1 METMETMETMEKA
14 FLAMNM
20 AEKFE
25 AIANV
30 VTNQEMK
37 DFLMERATQVNKRYS
52 YQSSKVTA
60 KDIANDKV
68 KKEIRAYLSTVE
80 KPVQCKDIGL
90 ALGLSTNKVSAMM
103 RQMEDVERSEIKKV
117 AHFSLKK

>member
-52 YQSSKVTA
+52 HQSSKVTA

-68 KKEIRAYLSTVE
+68 KNEIRAYLSTVE
-80 KPVQCKDIGL
+80 KPVQCKDIGS
-90 ALGLSTNKVSAMM
+90 ALGLSSNKVSAMI
-103 RQMEDVERSEIKKV
+103 RQMEDVERSEIKKI

>member
-1 METMETMETMEKA
+1 METMETMEKA

-52 YQSSKVTA
+52 YKSSKVTA

>member
-1 METMETMETMEKA
+1 METTETMEKP
-14 FLAMNM
+14 FLAMNI

-37 DFLMERATQVNKRYS
+37 DFLKERATQVAKRNS
-52 YQSSKVTA
+52 YKSSKPTKTQV
-60 KDIANDKV
+60 ANEKV
-68 KKEIRAYLSTVE
+68 KDEIRAYLSTVE
-80 KPVQCKDIGL
+80 KSVQCKDIGL
-90 ALGLSTNKVSAMM
+90 ALGLSSNKVSAML
-103 RQMEDVERSEIKKV
+103 RQMDDVERSEIKKV

>member
-1 METMETMETMEKA
+1 MENKFETMT
-14 FLAMNM
+14 LV
-20 AEKFE
+20 EKFE
-25 AIANV
+25 AVAKV

-52 YQSSKVTA
+52 HQSSKVTA

-68 KKEIRAYLSTVE
+68 KNEIRAYLSTVE
-80 KPVQCKDIGL
+80 KPVQCKDIGS
-90 ALGLSTNKVSAMM
+90 ALGLSSNKVSAMI
-103 RQMEDVERSEIKKV
+103 RQMEDVERSEIKKT